1 MGQTSVKERRVDQRF
16 QVRLPIHILIADG
29 TIQGKTENMSLGG
42 AFIRCEKPP
51 PKDEKVL
58 LTYENPSG
66 NMQFVVARVAWK
78 NLASQG
84 NSDKPIGMGIQFM
97 QFISTRR
104 PSEN

>member
-1 MGQTSVKERRVDQRF
+1 
-16 QVRLPIHILIADG
+16 
-29 TIQGKTENMSLGG
+29 
-42 AFIRCEKPP
+42 
-51 PKDEKVL
+51 L

-66 NMQFVVARVAWK
+66 NMQFVVARIAWK
-78 NLASQG
+78 NLASEG